1 MNNKTPQTSPRNEG
15 LLAAGILLAACSV
28 AYLLFIPLLRRIMP
42 NRVFSSALAIPLQG
56 LMLGVLLTAI
66 ALIKRGS
73 RAILPALITLI
84 CAVFLTG
91 GAGFG
96 YAATCNFNSRSS
108 SANSLFLYATIAG
121 GVIVLIATIWLLIAI
136 VVGLARGDQRQEKQ
150 KKYLGLGEPK

>member
-1 MNNKTPQTSPRNEG
+1 MNNKTPETNPRNDG
-15 LLAAGILLAACSV
+15 LLAAGILLAASSV
-28 AYLLFIPLLRRIMP
+28 AYLLFIPLLRRIVP

-73 RAILPALITLI
+73 RAVLPALITLI

-96 YAATCNFNSRSS
+96 YAATCNFNGHPSP
-108 SANSLFLYATIAG
+108 ANGVFLYATIAG
-121 GVIVLIATIWLLIAI
+121 GVIVLIAAIWLVAAI
-136 VVGLARGDQRQEKQ
+136 VVGLVRGDDGQDGRKNRRDFGEQ
-150 KKYLGLGEPK
+150 K